1 MRGAYT
7 LGGDH
12 NSDFLDGFS
21 KLFGFDSSIIVEV
34 EVLETLDEDGLLAL
48 GATGFLGQ
56 LLEQFLLK
64 TKGTNKKVKN
74 VYLALNDSISI
85 A

>member
-56 LLEQFLLK
+56 LLEQFLFK
-64 TKGTNKKVKN
+64 TKGTNEK
-74 VYLALNDSISI
+74 LRMFTWL
-85 A
+85 